1 MCFFKIFSMWFLTI
15 HSQCGSLQYILNGE
29 QVQVEHISRLHLLF
43 PPTSNALQ
51 CKVRTNHKRLT
62 SYKNTTSFF
71 INFVFFFS
79 SISQTSPR
87 GRLESLDSGV
97 EGMECSDRMDDLNRM
112 DDLLPDLGL
121 LTSHDCSLG
130 NPGPNDPPAGQYST
144 RTSIDEHLA

>member
-1 MCFFKIFSMWFLTI
+1 MLPY
-15 HSQCGSLQYILNGE
+15 YILYILFSIFLY
-29 QVQVEHISRLHLLF
+29 VQVKVQHISGLHLLF

-71 INFVFFFS
+71 INLVFFFS

-130 NPGPNDPPAGQYST
+130 TPGPNDPPAGQYST
-144 RTSIDEHLA
+144 RTSMKLGKVVNLLKLAKLLN